1 MANPSKAGVII
12 RTLLLLA
19 LLGVGGAAAYL
30 RLSAEK
36 PLDVTVAPAQRGP
49 VTETV
54 ASITTGVVTSP
65 KSSKIAAGTLGIIAG
80 VLVSDGDRVEAGQPL
95 VELVK
100 DELEAQVRAAAAGL
114 EVGRTRVAQAKIA
127 ARTAREGGEI
137 RLRQAKDALAQAE
150 ADVRRVRAL
159 AERKAVSDSDL
170 EKAELAL
177 RQAGEMKS
185 TAEVGLAEADVRDED
200 VRTAEAAVAQL
211 EAALAAAETMR
222 DKATV
227 RAPFKGVVAKVMTQA
242 GEAVVMGMP
251 LLFLVQEE
259 GLYIEAP
266 FDEANLSMLKTGQRV
281 QIEIDAVPGREFKGT
296 LTHISP
302 VVTAIEQLARN
313 VLCKISIDEGAG
325 SFRPG
330 MSADVSVVVQEKA
343 DALVVPSESLIR
355 DEYVYVIEGGRIA
368 RRDVEAGIGN
378 WDHREILSG
387 LRAGEEVVTSV
398 SVLGLAEGALVRVVE
413 ALED

>member
-1 MANPSKAGVII
+1 MANPSKAGVIL
-12 RTLLLLA
+12 RTVLLLA
-19 LLGVGGAAAYL
+19 LLGAGGAAAY
-30 RLSAEK
+30 RHFSAEK

-65 KSSKIAAGTLGIIAG
+65 MSSKIAAGTLGIIAK
-80 VLVSDGDRVEAGQPL
+80 VLVADGDRVEAGQPL
-95 VELVK
+95 VELVR
-100 DELEAQVRAAAAGL
+100 DELEAQVRAAQAGL
-114 EVGRTRVAQAKIA
+114 EVGKTRVAQAKIA

-137 RLRQAKDALAQAE
+137 RLRQSRDALAQAE

-177 RQAGEMKS
+177 RQAGEMRS

-281 QIEIDAVPGREFKGT
+281 QIEIDAVPGGAFKGT